1 MNEIFQTT
9 DKAVA
14 LKMPL
19 GESLM
24 LKSREIAWQGSDAP
38 GFWVKPL
45 IEDDH
50 QGIRTWLMKVD
61 PGAFSDMHGH
71 SEYEQIYVLEGAFY
85 DQEHEY
91 GPGDF
96 IVRAPGALHTAGSK
110 EGAVVLLFYSPAPT
124 GKSLEG

>member
-1 MNEIFQTT
+1 MNEMFKAT

-24 LKSREIAWQGSDAP
+24 LKSTEIPWQGSDAP

-85 DQEHEY
+85 DQDHEY

-110 EGAVVLLFYSPAPT
+110 EGAVVLLFYSPVPT
-124 GKSLEG
+124 GEVA

>member
-1 MNEIFQTT
+1 MNEMFKAA
-9 DKAVA
+9 DNAVA

-24 LKSREIAWQGSDAP
+24 LKSREIPWQGSDAP

-50 QGIRTWLMKVD
+50 QGIRTLLMKVD
-61 PGAFSDMHGH
+61 AGAFSDMHGH

-85 DQEHEY
+85 DQDHEY

-96 IVRAPGALHTAGSK
+96 IVRAPRALHTAGSK

-124 GKSLEG
+124 CD

>member
-85 DQEHEY
+85 DQDHEY

-124 GKSLEG
+124 GEVA

>member
-14 LKMPL
+14 LKMAL
-19 GESLM
+19 GESVI
-24 LKSREIAWQGSDAP
+24 LKSREIPWQGSDAP

-85 DQEHEY
+85 DQDHEY

-124 GKSLEG
+124 GEVA

>member
-1 MNEIFQTT
+1 MNEMFKPT
-9 DKAVA
+9 DHAVA
-14 LKMPL
+14 LKMSL

-24 LKSREIAWQGSDAP
+24 LKSSEIPWQSSDAP

-85 DQEHEY
+85 DQDHEY
-91 GPGDF
+91 CPGDF

-124 GKSLEG
+124 GEVA

>member
-19 GESLM
+19 GESLT
-24 LKSREIAWQGSDAP
+24 LKSREIPWQGSDAP

-71 SEYEQIYVLEGAFY
+71 SEYEQIYVLEGTFY
-85 DQEHEY
+85 DQDHEY

-124 GKSLEG
+124 GEVA

>member
-9 DKAVA
+9 DRAVA

-85 DQEHEY
+85 DQDHEY

-124 GKSLEG
+124 GEVA

>member
-1 MNEIFQTT
+1 MNEMFKAT
-9 DKAVA
+9 DKAVG

-85 DQEHEY
+85 DQDHEY

-96 IVRAPGALHTAGSK
+96 IVRASGALHTAGSK

-124 GKSLEG
+124 GEVA

>member
-1 MNEIFQTT
+1 MNEMFKAT

-85 DQEHEY
+85 DQDHEY
-91 GPGDF
+91 DPGDF

-110 EGAVVLLFYSPAPT
+110 EGAVVLLFYSSDPT
-124 GKSLEG
+124 GD

>member
-9 DKAVA
+9 DQAVA

-24 LKSREIAWQGSDAP
+24 LKSREIPWQGSDAP
-38 GFWVKPL
+38 GFRVKPL

>member
-1 MNEIFQTT
+1 MNEMFKAA
-9 DKAVA
+9 DNAVA

-24 LKSREIAWQGSDAP
+24 LKSREIPWQGSDAP

-85 DQEHEY
+85 DQDHEY
-91 GPGDF
+91 GPRDF
-96 IVRAPGALHTAGSK
+96 IVSAPGA
-110 EGAVVLLFYSPAPT
+110 
-124 GKSLEG
+124 